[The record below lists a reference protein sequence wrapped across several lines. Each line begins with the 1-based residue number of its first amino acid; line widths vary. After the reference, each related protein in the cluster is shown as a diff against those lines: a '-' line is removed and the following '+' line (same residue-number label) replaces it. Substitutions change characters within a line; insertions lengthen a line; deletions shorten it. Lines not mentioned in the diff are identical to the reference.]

1 MIDNRPFWAIIYPSL
16 SYVKRG
22 ITMKNFSVKTIV
34 ATGIGAALFF
44 VLGRFVAI
52 PSIVPNTNVSIQYGL
67 LAFIA
72 AVYGPVAGLLA
83 GLIGHF
89 LIDFSYGWGVWWSW
103 VIASAFFGCVTG
115 FLTRR
120 YTLED
125 GEFSKRD
132 AIGFN
137 VGQLV
142 THLLAW
148 VVVAPALDIVMYKEP
163 ANKVFVQGLMS
174 SAINIL
180 ATGIVGTLLLFAY
193 AAAKPKK
200 GSLKKEK

>member
-1 MIDNRPFWAIIYPSL
+1 
-16 SYVKRG
+16 
-22 ITMKNFSVKTIV
+22 MKNFSVKTIV